1 MNANDDKKTPVPTL
15 DMTSINHPEGPS
27 RPEFLEPAPSTPR
40 SSRSASPVCPGAPR
54 RPSGNRPEGP
64 NRPDPITIPHID
76 DHRGKG
82 ILPMDFIKPDP
93 ALFLK
98 EKQRYIVKE
107 LDQWLNG
114 GRIISQV
121 RQIAGA
127 GISDTDIALHVAAG
141 EWPAARIYYITKQ
154 LYGEDALGDEISIS
168 KGCLYAYKACLELL
182 QNETLADDGHLD
194 AKVIAVG
201 LVESDM
207 LSDGNTIKYHWDT
220 SPFEALRNASPLP
233 DTDSLNVS
241 EPSDSS
247 SEDDDED
254 EVDEDE
260 DADGDEEESEIELV
274 DPKDYIFS
282 VSQRLQMER
291 MDFSDIWKA
300 KINVSVSVDV
310 STVFFILFAVMA
322 WLMVNAYALNSCRCR

>member
-1 MNANDDKKTPVPTL
+1 MNTNDDKTPVPTL
-15 DMTSINHPEGPS
+15 DMTSIG
-27 RPEFLEPAPSTPR
+27 RPTFLEPAPSTPR

-54 RPSGNRPEGP
+54 RNP

-98 EKQRYIVKE
+98 EKRRYIVKE

-127 GISDTDIALHVAAG
+127 GISDTDIAIHIATG
-141 EWPAARIYYITKQ
+141 DWPAARIYYITKQ
-154 LYGEDALGDEISIS
+154 LYGEDALGDEISIA
-168 KGCLYAYKACLELL
+168 KAALYTYKACLELL
-182 QNETLADDGHLD
+182 QDGTLIDDGHLD

-247 SEDDDED
+247 SDDEG
-254 EVDEDE
+254 DE
-260 DADGDEEESEIELV
+260 DADGDEDEE
-274 DPKDYIFS
+274 PKDYIFS

-310 STVFFILFAVMA
+310 STVFFILAAVMA

>member
-1 MNANDDKKTPVPTL
+1 
-15 DMTSINHPEGPS
+15 
-27 RPEFLEPAPSTPR
+27 
-40 SSRSASPVCPGAPR
+40 
-54 RPSGNRPEGP
+54 
-64 NRPDPITIPHID
+64 
-76 DHRGKG
+76 
-82 ILPMDFIKPDP
+82 MDFIKPDP

-127 GISDTDIALHVAAG
+127 GISDTDIAIHIATG
-141 EWPAARIYYITKQ
+141 DWPAARIYHITKQ

-182 QNETLADDGHLD
+182 QNESLTDDGHLD

-247 SEDDDED
+247 SEDDDE
-254 EVDEDE
+254 VDEE
-260 DADGDEEESEIELV
+260 SDGDEEESEEA
-274 DPKDYIFS
+274 KDYIFS

-310 STVFFILFAVMA
+310 STVFFILAAVMA
-322 WLMVNAYALNSCRCR
+322 WLMLNAYALNSCRCR